1 MCLPRRSSEVE
12 GDRGCSLGHG
22 EAPAVSSPGT
32 PREWALPET
41 AGWEGPAPGGREEV
55 RGADCGGHRS
65 CFGFPPRTILAP
77 RLSSVV
83 RPAPAGDL
91 CVSPGVPGQPQGTG
105 TVLEPREEGRDGALL
120 LVNLKPDNVLF

>member
-1 MCLPRRSSEVE
+1 MGRLRLSPRRGPHGNGHCLRLPAGKDLRQE
-12 GDRGCSLGHG
+12 GEKRSG
-22 EAPAVSSPGT
+22 EQ
-32 PREWALPET
+32 
-41 AGWEGPAPGGREEV
+41 REEV